1 MNSLDGIIRTPKGL
15 KREARRLTTLV
26 LLLAPIGVIGT
37 FALAQGIQSS
47 STARSAVAPTVP
59 PKASPQMPLSLQVP
73 TVSPMSSAS
82 NQANTSIEL
91 HTTQTSPT
99 QAPVTKVQ
107 VNQRSVDVP
116 PDGSVH
122 KVMSTDGGTT
132 TLDISNSTSG
142 SSNSSSSSS
151 TNIQLN
157 SSSTSVTNNKTDTGP

>member
-1 MNSLDGIIRTPKGL
+1 MNSLDGIIKTPKGL

-26 LLLAPIGVIGT
+26 LLLAPIGVIGA
-37 FALAQGIQSS
+37 FAMAQGTQSS
-47 STARSAVAPTVP
+47 PAARSTVAPSVP
-59 PKASPQMPLSLQVP
+59 PKASPQTPLSLQVP
-73 TVSPMSSAS
+73 ALSSMSSAS

-91 HTTQTSPT
+91 HTMQASPT

-107 VNQRSVDVP
+107 VNQQSVDIP

-122 KVMSTDGGTT
+122 KVMNTDGGTT

-157 SSSTSVTNNKTDTGP
+157 SSSTSVTNNQTDTGP